1 MVGKKMLNV
10 LRRDVSVS
18 GSYGEREF
26 FNAEMR
32 VLDGFDENGNGFAL
46 RGKLYASWQTGTSV
60 FLGGA
65 CGVDG

>member
-1 MVGKKMLNV
+1 MLNV
-10 LRRDVSVS
+10 LRSDVSMG

-46 RGKLYASWQTGTSV
+46 RGKLYASWQTWHERLS
-60 FLGGA
+60 GG
-65 CGVDG
+65 CTWW